1 VSALNAVIDSVSLAG
16 VTPSSG
22 GIASYGD
29 VAPGTADCATTRTWP
44 FTDPTDADFSFQ
56 GHAEGTVTVASCAQ
70 VLAAN
75 PAAPSGLQHRA
86 RRHVDQRVLRHDR
99 SGRRV
104 DRGPRPGRQRRVRL
118 RKQGELGRA
127 AQHRVAERRT
137 VFDRELARCDPQRDE
152 LHFPQSVPPPQYLQY
167 PLLNTYSTLSS
178 IPTVPSPQY
187 LQYPLL
193 NTYEQWTQV
202 EDPRTLNNTLPTLVG
217 SVVESPAGQTGGCA
231 SSPWSGILSSQSAYL
246 SADATRSCRFFAIG
260 TNGEWNG
267 GIPANNQP
275 TSHVTLCVK

>member
-1 VSALNAVIDSVSLAG
+1 MSALNAVIDSVSLAG

-152 LHFPQSVPPPQYLQY
+152 LHFPQSVPSPQYLQY

-193 NTYEQWTQV
+193 NTYS
-202 EDPRTLNNTLPTLVG
+202 TLSSIPTSNG
-217 SVVESPAGQTGGCA
+217 RRSRIRGPSTTRSRRSSEA
-231 SSPWSGILSSQSAYL
+231 SSRVRPGRQA
-246 SADATRSCRFFAIG
+246 AVQAPPGAVSCRP
-260 TNGEWNG
+260 NR
-267 GIPANNQP
+267 P
-275 TSHVTLCVK
+275 T

>member
-1 VSALNAVIDSVSLAG
+1 MSALNAVIDSVSLAG

-152 LHFPQSVPPPQYLQY
+152 LHFPQSVP
-167 PLLNTYSTLSS
+167 
-178 IPTVPSPQY
+178 SPQY